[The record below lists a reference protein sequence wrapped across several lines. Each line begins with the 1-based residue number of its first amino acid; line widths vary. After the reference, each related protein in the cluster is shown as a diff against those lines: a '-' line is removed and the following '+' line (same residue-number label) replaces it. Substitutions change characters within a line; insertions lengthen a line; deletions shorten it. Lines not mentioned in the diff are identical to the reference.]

1 MYLLL
6 DICLLLKVIIFFE
19 HSSNAVTNNS
29 TLCQENNI
37 INEYGTSSKGSI
49 AGNVISENSAEC
61 SVGVKDG
68 RVLIEEINV
77 ESTFSA
83 LDGSEV
89 VLMDEGFSGIL
100 LQGG

>member
-6 DICLLLKVIIFFE
+6 DIYLLLEVSIFYE
-19 HSSNAVTNNS
+19 HSSNTVTNNS
-29 TLCQENNI
+29 TLCEEDNI
-37 INEYGTSSKGSI
+37 INEYGTSSEGSI

-61 SVGVKDG
+61 SVGVKDS

-77 ESTFSA
+77 EPTFSA

-100 LQGG
+100 AQGG

>member
-1 MYLLL
+1 M
-6 DICLLLKVIIFFE
+6 
-19 HSSNAVTNNS
+19 
-29 TLCQENNI
+29 
-37 INEYGTSSKGSI
+37 
-49 AGNVISENSAEC
+49 
-61 SVGVKDG
+61 
-68 RVLIEEINV
+68 LIEEINV